1 MNILITTGIYPP
13 DVGGPARFVPLIA
26 EKLSNKNNV
35 KVITLSEDMSNLNK
49 DGYQVIRILRK
60 QNKFIRIFKTFFLI
74 LKFGRKSD
82 VIFINGLWLETY
94 LANLFIRKNTI
105 RKIVGDPV
113 WEKYYSKYK
122 VTEEFDEF
130 QSKKYNI
137 SIELY
142 KFFRNVSIRS
152 VNTIIVPSNHLSNF
166 IKNIGFSGN
175 LMQINNGTKKSKEI
189 EKIYDENNFLIVSRL
204 VRHKNIDLIIKSFND
219 LNKQDSLEFKLNI
232 IGEGPEYK
240 NIKNL
245 IEKFDL
251 SDSIS
256 LIGSKF
262 GNELE
267 EYYKNSSYFLQL
279 SSYEGMPHSILE
291 AMNHK
296 LIVIASK
303 FGGNYELIGNNDFGY
318 IVESLEVDQVTE
330 SIKNAINDRQN
341 QIIAS
346 KGKNLVN
353 QEYNIELTTQKYAE
367 VIFKNE

>member
-35 KVITLSEDMSNLNK
+35 KVITLSEKLSNFDK
-49 DGYQVIRILRK
+49 TDYQVIRIVRR
-60 QNKFIRIFKTFFLI
+60 QNKIIRFFKTFFLI
-74 LKFGRKSD
+74 VKFGGKSD

-105 RKIVGDPV
+105 RKIVGDPA

-130 QSKKYNI
+130 QEKKYNFSIEFFKFLRNI
-137 SIELY
+137 SI
-142 KFFRNVSIRS
+142 KS

-175 LMQINNGTKKSKEI
+175 LIKINNGTKKSVDI

-219 LNKQDSLEFKLNI
+219 LNKQDSLDFKLNI
-232 IGEGPEYK
+232 IGEGPEFK
-240 NIKNL
+240 KIRNL
-245 IEKFDL
+245 IEKFNL

-256 LIGSKF
+256 LVGSKF

-267 EYYKNSSYFLQL
+267 EYYKNSNYFLQI

-303 FGGNYELIGNNDFGY
+303 FGGNYELIGNNEFGY
-318 IVESLEVDQVTE
+318 IVESLETNHITY
-330 SIKNAINDRQN
+330 SIKKAINDNKN
-341 QIIAS
+341 QTIAS
-346 KGKNLVN
+346 KGKNFVN
-353 QEYNIELTTQKYAE
+353 QEYNIELTTEEYAE
-367 VIFKNE
+367 VILKK